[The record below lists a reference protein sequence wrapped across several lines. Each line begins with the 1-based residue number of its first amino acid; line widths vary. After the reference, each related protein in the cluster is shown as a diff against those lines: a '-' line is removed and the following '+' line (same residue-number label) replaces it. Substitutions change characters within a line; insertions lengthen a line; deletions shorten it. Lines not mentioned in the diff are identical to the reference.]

1 MAGRNRFRNRRSE
14 GIDLNALL
22 DVIFIILM
30 VVVCRQATEAVNL
43 KEAEEA
49 VMEQQEEAKATQEMY
64 EDQIDS
70 LENMDS
76 YVLPVYL
83 MVRFDPT
90 DVKSRTIEY
99 LVNGETNEIALNPEN
114 EEEAYEELRGA
125 LSGFLSEQESR
136 ILLLSLNEDD
146 EQILY
151 RDELAV
157 QTVVDELSKEND
169 NLFLKQRKSA
179 KDPDEEEPD
188 QKEDAGEKGT
198 EE

>member
-114 EEEAYEELRGA
+114 EEEAYEDLRGV

-157 QTVVDELSKEND
+157 QAVVDELSEEHD

-179 KDPDEEEPD
+179 EESD
-188 QKEDAGEKGT
+188 KEEDTEEDTAEKGT